1 MNLRRVS
8 GLECFTIKGRKGNTY
23 NVNLKTMTAEHTTVD
38 NFRIKKQVIHKLGFS
53 LLNSSY

>member
-38 NFRIKKQVIHKLGFS
+38 NFRITSQRTRTL
-53 LLNSSY
+53 